1 MNTPKQLPLP
11 TPKKRKTIMSELMNA
26 NRYQNTISSHSIESQ
41 MRDNKTN
48 FSHSI
53 PSPDNAVD
61 VAEASRKAAS
71 ASTQPR

>member
-1 MNTPKQLPLP
+1 
-11 TPKKRKTIMSELMNA
+11 MSELMNA

-71 ASTQPR
+71 ASTQRR